1 MNNSQIADL
10 FKLHSQLMDINGA
23 NSFRSQSYSVASF
36 RIDKMQID
44 LTKLSEEEL
53 ANTQYIGKGLAGKIR
68 EMVTTG
74 SFKDLDE
81 LLAST
86 PKGVVDMLQI
96 KGIGPKKIK
105 VLWKELGLTSVGELY
120 YACKENRL
128 TDLKGFG
135 VKTQDK
141 IIESID
147 FMMANS
153 NRFHYAR
160 VEELAISILDDLN
173 DAEGITQASMTG
185 QIRRKTEV
193 VDSLDF
199 VIDAFDYSAIIEK
212 WDLEEEDDRLV
223 GTINNVP
230 VNIYITSGTD
240 FTKVLFKTTATEE
253 HISKLDI
260 AIPSSPA
267 DENEIYKEN
276 GLPYIEPEMREG
288 VAEIHYAKAGKM
300 PVLVEYTDLKGILH
314 NHTTYSDGANTLRE
328 MAEFCKK
335 EGYEYLGVCD
345 HSKTAVYANGLD
357 VDRVYKQQQE
367 IDQLNAEL
375 GTFKIF
381 KGIES
386 DILGDGSL
394 DYENDVLASFDFV
407 VASVHSNL
415 TMNEEKANERIIK
428 AIENPY
434 TTILGHPTGRLL
446 LMRKGYPVDHKL
458 MIDACAA
465 NNVIIE
471 INANPYRLDLDW
483 RWIDYAL
490 SKGVKLS
497 INPDAHST
505 KGYSDMY
512 YGTCVARKG
521 GLTKDMTFNALTAD
535 EIGTYFADRK
545 SKI

>member
-1 MNNSQIADL
+1 MNNSEIADL

-44 LTKLSEEEL
+44 LTKLSLEEL
-53 ANTQYIGKGLAGKIR
+53 EKTQYIGKGLAGKIR
-68 EMVTTG
+68 EMADTG

-81 LLAST
+81 LLATT
-86 PKGVVDMLQI
+86 PKGVVDMLQV
-96 KGIGPKKIK
+96 KGIGPKKIR
-105 VLWKELGLTSVGELY
+105 VLWQELAITSVGELY

-141 IIESID
+141 IIEAID

-160 VEELAISILDDLN
+160 VEEIAINILDDLN
-173 DAEGITQASMTG
+173 DAEGINQASMTG
-185 QIRRKTEV
+185 QIRRKAEII
-193 VDSLDF
+193 DSLDF
-199 VIDAFDYSAIIEK
+199 VIDAYDYSPIIEK
-212 WDLEEEDDRLV
+212 WDLEEEDDKLI

-230 VNIYITSGTD
+230 VNIYIASGSD
-240 FTKVLFKTTATEE
+240 YAKVLFTTTATEE
-253 HISKLDI
+253 HITKLDI
-260 AIPSSPA
+260 SIPSSPA
-267 DENEIYKEN
+267 DENDIYKEN

-288 VAEIHYAKAGKM
+288 VAEIAYAKAGTM
-300 PVLVEYTDLKGILH
+300 PTLIEYTDLKGILH
-314 NHTTYSDGANTLRE
+314 NHTTYSDGANTLKE

-335 EGYEYLGVCD
+335 DGYEYLGVCD
-345 HSKTAVYANGLD
+345 HSRTAVYANGLD
-357 VDRVYKQQQE
+357 IDRVQQQQQE
-367 IDQLNAEL
+367 IDKLNAEL
-375 GTFKIF
+375 GPFKIF

-394 DYENDVLASFDFV
+394 DYPDEVLAGFDFV

-415 TMNEEKANERIIK
+415 TMNEEKANERVIK

-446 LMRKGYPVDHKL
+446 LMRKGYPINHKK

-465 NNVIIE
+465 NNVVIE

-490 SKGVKLS
+490 NKNVLLS

-521 GLTKDMTFNALTAD
+521 GLTKEMTLNALTA
-535 EIGTYFADRK
+535 EQIGTYFADRK

>member
-1 MNNSQIADL
+1 MNNAQIADL

-23 NSFRSQSYSVASF
+23 NSFRSQSYSIASF
-36 RIDKMQID
+36 RIDKMSVNLAD
-44 LTKLSEEEL
+44 LSEEEL
-53 ANTQYIGKGLAGKIR
+53 INTQYIGKGLAGKIR
-68 EMVTTG
+68 EIADTG
-74 SFKDLDE
+74 SFKDLDD

-86 PKGVVDMLQI
+86 PKGVIDMLQI
-96 KGIGPKKIK
+96 KGIGPKKIQ
-105 VLWKELGLTSVGELY
+105 VLWKELNLTSVGELY

-128 TDLKGFG
+128 TGLKGFG

-153 NRFHYAR
+153 NWFHYAR
-160 VEELAISILDDLN
+160 VEELAINILDDLN

-185 QIRRKTEV
+185 QIRRKAEV

-199 VIDAFDYSAIIEK
+199 VIDAFDYSAIIHK
-212 WDLEEEDDRLV
+212 WDLHEEDDRLT

-230 VNIYITSGTD
+230 IHIYIASGTD
-240 FTKVLFKTTATEE
+240 FTKVLFKTTATED
-253 HISKLDI
+253 HITKLNI
-260 AIPSSPA
+260 SIPSFPA

-288 VAEIHYAKAGKM
+288 VAEIAYAKAGKM
-300 PVLVEYTDLKGILH
+300 PTLIEYTDLRGILH
-314 NHTTYSDGANTLRE
+314 NHTTYSDGANTLKE

-335 EGYEYLGVCD
+335 EGYEYLGICD

-357 VDRVYKQQQE
+357 VDRVYKQQEE
-367 IDQLNAEL
+367 IDKLNIEL
-375 GTFKIF
+375 GPFKIF

-394 DYENDVLASFDFV
+394 DYDNEVLANFDFV

-415 TMNEEKANERIIK
+415 TMNEEKANERVIK

-446 LMRKGYPVDHKL
+446 LMRKGYPIDHEKV
-458 MIDACAA
+458 IDACAA
-465 NNVIIE
+465 NNVVIE

-490 SKGVKLS
+490 NKGVMLS

-521 GLTKDMTFNALTAD
+521 GLTKEMTLNALTA
-535 EIGTYFADRK
+535 EQIGTYFAERR